1 MCGIVGI
8 VGREN
13 VTPFL
18 LSALKRLEYRGYD
31 SAGIATLNGGKI
43 ECCRSKGKIQALEDK
58 ISSHKVLGSTGI
70 GHTRWATHGEPSE
83 INAHPQFSDKVALV
97 HNGIIENYEELKLD
111 CLKEGY
117 KFTSDTDTEVIT
129 ALITLNIE
137 AGLSPKE
144 AVYKSIERLVGS
156 FAIEVIFSGYPDM
169 IIGARRGSPL
179 AVGYG
184 EGEMFIASDALALA
198 LFTSKISY
206 LEDGDVVILH
216 KDRIEFFNKDGD
228 IIKRVIVENA
238 SVYSV
243 IDKGNFNHYMIKE
256 IFDQPKAVLDTI
268 SSVYNKEK
276 GIVEIKGIP
285 YSLKDLSRIFIVAS
299 GTSLHAAM
307 IAKYWIETY
316 AKVQVE
322 IDSSSEFRYRDP
334 VLSED
339 VLAIFVSQSG
349 ETADTLAA
357 LRYCKDKGIKTLSVV
372 NVPLSTIAREADFVL
387 YTKAGVEISVAS
399 TKAFTTQL
407 VLFGALTL
415 ELAKAKLTLTEAEIK
430 DKSEQLFSV
439 FSIMEEFLAGSGY
452 IEGIARDFIYRYVHA
467 LYIGRGVNYPIALEG
482 ALKLKETSYI
492 HGEGYSAGEMKHGP
506 IALIDDSLPVIVVS
520 PPDKYF
526 EKTLSNMQEIVA
538 RGGKV
543 IFVSNKEEAIATE
556 KYTKASIIVPETT
569 TFISP
574 IVYALPMQLLAY
586 YSALLKGTDMDQ
598 PRNLAKSVTVE

>member
-43 ECCRSKGKIQALEDK
+43 EYCRAKGKIRALEDK
-58 ISSHKVLGSTGI
+58 VSRHEVLGSTGI

-83 INAHPQFSDKVALV
+83 RNAHPQFSDKVALV

-117 KFTSDTDTEVIT
+117 EFTSETDTEVIV

-184 EGEMFIASDALALA
+184 EGEMYIGSDALALA
-198 LFTSKISY
+198 LFTSRISY
-206 LEDGDVVILH
+206 LEDGDVVVLH
-216 KDRIEFFNKDGD
+216 KDKVEIFNKEGS
-228 IIKRVIVENA
+228 
-238 SVYSV
+238 SVTRSVVKNDFIYSV
-243 IDKGNFNHYMIKE
+243 TDKGKFNHFMIKE

-276 GIVEIKGIP
+276 GIVEVKGIP
-285 YSLKDLSRIFIVAS
+285 YKLKDISRIFIVAC

-307 IAKYWIETY
+307 VAKYWIETY

-339 VLAIFVSQSG
+339 MLAIFVSQSG

-357 LRYCKDKGIKTLSVV
+357 LRYCKDKGVKTLSIV
-372 NVPLSTIAREADFVL
+372 NVPLSTIARESDFVL
-387 YTKAGVEISVAS
+387 YTKAGAEISVAS

-415 ELAKAKLTLTEAEIK
+415 ELAKARLTLTELEVK
-430 DKSEQLFSV
+430 EKSEQLFSV
-439 FSIMEEFLAGSGY
+439 FSIMEEFLGGSGY
-452 IEGIARDFIYRYVHA
+452 IEGIARDFICGSVHA

-526 EKTLSNMQEIVA
+526 DKTLSNMQEIVA

-543 IFVSNKEEAIATE
+543 IFVSNEAGVLASE
-556 KYTKASIIVPETT
+556 KYTKANIIVPETA
-569 TFISP
+569 TFVSP
-574 IVYALPMQLLAY
+574 IVYSLPMQLLAY